1 MKRPRWYA
9 HSVALLLVAALA
21 SCSGKQKTAEP
32 APPPPKPTA
41 AQEAQRSFQVAT
53 QEQQQLAEQM
63 KRLEAAHKAVVA
75 AEQQLAQAQ
84 AQEQQERAKAQQIQ
98 QQASQHLQDSVE
110 HAEQAQ
116 AGVAGVGAA
125 LEGMQTFAGRVAE
138 AAPTQVVL
146 QGQGG
151 RTMTFNVDP
160 RTRVLVGDAHRSVAD
175 IQQGADAQVAYDP
188 RGGKMTALV
197 IRVTPAGTQ
206 PAPSQPAPS
215 QPAPSQAA
223 PTAPHGQGTPPP
235 R

>member
-1 MKRPRWYA
+1 MKRQRSYA
-9 HSVALLLVAALA
+9 QSVALLLVAALA

-32 APPPPKPTA
+32 APPPKPTA
-41 AQEAQRSFQVAT
+41 AQEAQKSFQIAT

-98 QQASQHLQDSVE
+98 RQASQHLQDSVE

-188 RGGKMTALV
+188 KGGKMTALV

-206 PAPSQPAPS
+206 PAPSQAAPS
-215 QPAPSQAA
+215 HVA
-223 PTAPHGQGTPPP
+223 PTAPPGQETPP
-235 R
+235 RR

>member
-1 MKRPRWYA
+1 MKTPTLHA
-9 HSVALLLVAALA
+9 HPVALLLIAALA
-21 SCSGKQKTAEP
+21 SCSSKQKTAEP
-32 APPPPKPTA
+32 APPPKPTA
-41 AQEAQRSFQVAT
+41 AQESQKSFQLAA
-53 QEQQQLAEQM
+53 QEQQALTEQM
-63 KRLEAAHKAVVA
+63 KRVEAAHKSVVA

-84 AQEQQERAKAQQIQ
+84 AQEKQERAKAQELQER
-98 QQASQHLQDSVE
+98 ASGHLQESVQ

-138 AAPTQVVL
+138 AAPSQVVL

-151 RTMTFNVDP
+151 RTMTFNIDP
-160 RTRVLVGDAHRSVAD
+160 RTRVLVGTEQRSVAD

-197 IRVTPAGTQ
+197 IRVTPARSQ
-206 PAPSQPAPS
+206 AAPGQA
-215 QPAPSQAA
+215 APSQAA
-223 PTAPHGQGTPPP
+223 PSAPQGPETPPH